1 VKSKAVA
8 LGAVVAL
15 LIEHN
20 PVTVVARMSQQRAI
34 EPQ

>member
-1 VKSKAVA
+1 VRSKAVA
-8 LGAVVAL
+8 LGAVLAL

-20 PVTVVARMSQQRAI
+20 PVTVVARLSRQRAI